1 MKKRHQ
7 FTTLVLCLLTQFL
20 LAQSENDALK
30 NKNILIVYGGWLGHQ
45 PEVFAHK
52 IANWLEA
59 QEANVTL
66 SISTG
71 IYLDKT
77 VMSKTD
83 LIIQHITM
91 STIKSSESKALQN
104 AVANGTALAGC
115 HGGLGDAF
123 RNDTEYQYMIGG
135 QFVKHPG
142 GQVDYSVKI
151 SKPEHIVTVGI
162 KDFSLNSEQYY
173 MHIDPSLNVIATTV
187 FNGDYDPWIKG
198 IEMPVVW
205 TKTYG
210 KGKIFYSSLG
220 HSADI
225 FEIPEVWKIMT
236 RGVTWAVSKNMN

>member
-1 MKKRHQ
+1 MKKIYQ
-7 FTTLVLCLLTQFL
+7 YITLVLCLLTQFL
-20 LAQSENDALK
+20 FSQFENNAIK
-30 NKNILIVYGGWLGHQ
+30 NKNILIVYGGWLDHQ
-45 PEVFAHK
+45 PEIFAGK
-52 IANWLEA
+52 IANWLET
-59 QEANVTL
+59 QQANVTL
-66 SISTG
+66 SKSTG

-115 HGGLGDAF
+115 HGGLGDSF
-123 RNDTEYQYMIGG
+123 RNDTDFQYMIGG

-151 SKPEHIVTVGI
+151 SKPGHFVTKGI
-162 KDFSLNSEQYY
+162 EGFSLNSEQYY
-173 MHIDPSLNVIATTV
+173 MHIDPSINIIATTV
-187 FNGDYDPWIKG
+187 FSGDHDPWIEG
-198 IEMPVVW
+198 VEMPVVW

>member
-1 MKKRHQ
+1 MKKIYQ
-7 FTTLVLCLLTQFL
+7 YITLVLCLLTQFL
-20 LAQSENDALK
+20 FSQFENNAIK
-30 NKNILIVYGGWLGHQ
+30 NKNILIVYGGWLDHQ
-45 PEVFAHK
+45 PEIFAGK
-52 IANWLEA
+52 IANWLET
-59 QEANVTL
+59 QQANVTL
-66 SISTG
+66 SKSTG

-91 STIKSSESKALQN
+91 SSIKSSESKALQN
-104 AVANGTALAGC
+104 AIANGTALAGC

-123 RNDTEYQYMIGG
+123 RNDTEFQYMIGG

-151 SKPEHIVTVGI
+151 SKPGHFVTKGI
-162 KDFSLNSEQYY
+162 EGFSLNSEQYY
-173 MHIDPSLNVIATTV
+173 MHIDPSINIIATTV
-187 FNGDYDPWIKG
+187 FNGDHDPWIEG
-198 IEMPVVW
+198 VEMPVVW

>member
-1 MKKRHQ
+1 MKNIY
-7 FTTLVLCLLTQFL
+7 TILILCLLTQFL
-20 LAQSENDALK
+20 FSQFENNTIK
-30 NKNILIVYGGWLGHQ
+30 NKNVLIVYGGWLGHQ
-45 PEVFAHK
+45 PEIFAGK

-59 QEANVTL
+59 QQANVTL
-66 SISTG
+66 SKSTG

-115 HGGLGDAF
+115 HGGLGDSF
-123 RNDTEYQYMIGG
+123 RNDTEFQYMIGG

-151 SKPEHIVTVGI
+151 SKPGHFVTKGI
-162 KDFSLNSEQYY
+162 EGFSLNSEQYY
-173 MHIDPSLNVIATTV
+173 MHIDPSINIIATTV
-187 FNGDYDPWIKG
+187 FNGDYDPWIEG
-198 IEMPVVW
+198 VEMPVVW

-225 FEIPEVWKIMT
+225 FEIPEVWKITT

>member
-1 MKKRHQ
+1 MKNIYKY
-7 FTTLVLCLLTQFL
+7 TTLILCLLTQFL
-20 LAQSENDALK
+20 FAQFENNTIK
-30 NKNILIVYGGWLGHQ
+30 NKNVLIVYGGWLGHQ
-45 PEVFAHK
+45 PEIFAGK

-59 QEANVTL
+59 QQANVTL
-66 SISTG
+66 SKSTG

-115 HGGLGDAF
+115 HGGLGDSF
-123 RNDTEYQYMIGG
+123 RNDTEFQYMIGG

-151 SKPEHIVTVGI
+151 SKPNHVIVQGI
-162 KDFSLNSEQYY
+162 KEFSLNSEQYY
-173 MHIDPSLNVIATTV
+173 MHIDPSINVIATTV
-187 FNGDYDPWIKG
+187 FNGDYDPWIKD

-205 TKTYG
+205 TKAYG

-236 RGVTWAVSKNMN
+236 RGVTWAVSKNIN

>member
-1 MKKRHQ
+1 MKKIYQ
-7 FTTLVLCLLTQFL
+7 YITLVLCLLTQFL
-20 LAQSENDALK
+20 FSQFENNAIK
-30 NKNILIVYGGWLGHQ
+30 NKNILIVYGGWLDHQ
-45 PEVFAHK
+45 PEIFAGK
-52 IANWLEA
+52 IANWLET
-59 QEANVTL
+59 QQANVTL
-66 SISTG
+66 SKSTG

-123 RNDTEYQYMIGG
+123 RNDTEFQYMIGG

-151 SKPEHIVTVGI
+151 SKPGHFVTKGI
-162 KDFSLNSEQYY
+162 EGFSLNSEQYY
-173 MHIDPSLNVIATTV
+173 MHIDPSINIIATTV
-187 FNGDYDPWIKG
+187 FSGDHDPWIEG
-198 IEMPVVW
+198 VEMPVVW

>member
-1 MKKRHQ
+1 MKKIYQ
-7 FTTLVLCLLTQFL
+7 YTTLVLCLLTQFL
-20 LAQSENDALK
+20 FSQFENNAIK
-30 NKNILIVYGGWLGHQ
+30 NKNILIVYGGWLDHQ
-45 PEVFAHK
+45 PEIFAGK
-52 IANWLEA
+52 IANWLET
-59 QEANVTL
+59 QQANVTL
-66 SISTG
+66 SKSTG

-91 STIKSSESKALQN
+91 SSIKSSESKALQN
-104 AVANGTALAGC
+104 AIANGTALAGC

-123 RNDTEYQYMIGG
+123 RNDTEFQYMIGG

-151 SKPEHIVTVGI
+151 SKPGHFVTKGI
-162 KDFSLNSEQYY
+162 EGFSLNSEQYY
-173 MHIDPSLNVIATTV
+173 MHIDPSINIIATTV
-187 FNGDYDPWIKG
+187 FNGDHDPWIEG
-198 IEMPVVW
+198 VEMPVVW

>member
-1 MKKRHQ
+1 MKNIY
-7 FTTLVLCLLTQFL
+7 TILILCLLTQFL
-20 LAQSENDALK
+20 FSQFENNAIK
-30 NKNILIVYGGWLGHQ
+30 NKNILIVYGGWQDHQ
-45 PEVFAHK
+45 PEIFAGK

-59 QEANVTL
+59 QQANVTL
-66 SISTG
+66 SKSTG

-115 HGGLGDAF
+115 HGGLGDSF
-123 RNDTEYQYMIGG
+123 RNDTEFQYMIGG

-151 SKPEHIVTVGI
+151 SKPGHFVTKGI
-162 KDFSLNSEQYY
+162 EGFSLNSEQYY
-173 MHIDPSLNVIATTV
+173 MHIDPSINIIATTV
-187 FNGDYDPWIKG
+187 FNGDYDPWIEG
-198 IEMPVVW
+198 VEMPVVW

-225 FEIPEVWKIMT
+225 FEIPEVWKITT